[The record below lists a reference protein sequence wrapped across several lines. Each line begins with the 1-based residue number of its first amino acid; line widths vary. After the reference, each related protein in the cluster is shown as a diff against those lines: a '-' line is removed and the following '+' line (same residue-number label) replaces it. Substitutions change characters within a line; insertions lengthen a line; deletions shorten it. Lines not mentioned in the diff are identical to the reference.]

1 MEYRTLGAVVCLSEM
16 LGCTA
21 IQTKLREPGSRL
33 MDFPEAVASEYECAK
48 RRLPFVKVEE
58 SELSPKRLRPG
69 AQLSHHFVYVMCPS
83 IASEVINGTLHT
95 EIRVKGKAVYRDSVK
110 QELQPGRWRV
120 DTFITLPEQAELG
133 MYALATRFESSKG
146 RFSFHSDFLV
156 EPGRALLSLH

>member
-1 MEYRTLGAVVCLSEM
+1 MEYRALGAVVCLSAM

-21 IQTKLREPGSRL
+21 IQMKLREPGSRL
-33 MDFPEAVASEYECAK
+33 VDFPEAVAGEYDCAK

-58 SELSPKRLRPG
+58 SELNPERLRPG
-69 AQLSHHFVYVMCPS
+69 AQLHHYFVYVMCPA
-83 IASEVINGTLHT
+83 IASEVINGTLYT

-110 QELQPGRWRV
+110 QELQPGRWRI
-120 DTFITLPEQAELG
+120 DTFITLPEGAESG

-156 EPGRALLSLH
+156 EPKRGLLRLP